1 MPYKYNDRVENFE
14 KYNVNYDALFNKL
27 IHKPASISYN
37 SFPTIYAPKAG
48 NELYAHKFYIGS
60 VELFINF
67 NITYIKRFLTDFKQP
82 VKTIDIKKFGIKN
95 SPITYS
101 EERYDDVHL
110 SSIQPIIIAPFN
122 LNNQS
127 EYIVLDGN
135 HRISAKRHHNIE
147 HINCYIHKPNKN
159 FEFCFEYDKI
169 LYLLITNL

>member
-14 KYNVNYDALFNKL
+14 KYNVDYDALFNKL
-27 IHKPASISYN
+27 IHKPASISYVKSIEQQLEN
-37 SFPTIYAPKAG
+37 LLIMDSKPTIYAPKAG

-101 EERYDDVHL
+101 EE
-110 SSIQPIIIAPFN
+110 
-122 LNNQS
+122 
-127 EYIVLDGN
+127 DGN